1 MNKNIKDNI
10 KVDSDLEFYKE
21 KIPSFQL
28 NLIKEYFD
36 VDEENK
42 IINLN
47 INVDKIS
54 EILDFSYGKKP
65 SINSDFF
72 EKILSLITCFP
83 KKYKIIIMVA
93 ANNLEGYNEN
103 ILKDILIGSIKFNF
117 IKSNL
122 SVKRKNVISIIFLL
136 IGIILMLLN
145 IILLKGNIFTI
156 TSNNQVWVDILS
168 EVLDISSWVFVW
180 EAVTIYFL
188 EKIENRGKILLLK
201 NKILDIKFIKKDN

>member
-1 MNKNIKDNI
+1 
-10 KVDSDLEFYKE
+10 
-21 KIPSFQL
+21 
-28 NLIKEYFD
+28 
-36 VDEENK
+36 
-42 IINLN
+42 
-47 INVDKIS
+47 
-54 EILDFSYGKKP
+54 
-65 SINSDFF
+65 
-72 EKILSLITCFP
+72 
-83 KKYKIIIMVA
+83 MVA
-93 ANNLEGYNEN
+93 ANDLEGYNEN

-201 NKILDIKFIKKDN
+201 NKILDIKFIKKTIKNTHI